1 MTVRAKFMCNMWRI
15 RAKEEEVKVM
25 AIERKRERRGGE
37 WGERGKR
44 KKRKRSSEG
53 NHGTTHNGIMPTT
66 RVVRAEKT
74 RAEILQLSRF
84 MRR

>member
-37 WGERGKR
+37 GKK

-53 NHGTTHNGIMPTT
+53 NHGTTHSGIMPTT